1 LIYIFNFLY
10 KTTII
15 NMWQLFKNIF
25 KKNETKILLG
35 RGGNHGKDIK
45 NIYANH
51 DHCGDI
57 ICKDPKIVKN
67 LIEKNKIINDKLI
80 NKIVYN
86 EFK

>member
-1 LIYIFNFLY
+1 
-10 KTTII
+10 
-15 NMWQLFKNIF
+15 MF

-35 RGGNHGKDIK
+35 RWGNHGKDIK

-67 LIEKNKIINDKLI
+67 LIEKNKLKKN
-80 NKIVYN
+80 
-86 EFK
+86 